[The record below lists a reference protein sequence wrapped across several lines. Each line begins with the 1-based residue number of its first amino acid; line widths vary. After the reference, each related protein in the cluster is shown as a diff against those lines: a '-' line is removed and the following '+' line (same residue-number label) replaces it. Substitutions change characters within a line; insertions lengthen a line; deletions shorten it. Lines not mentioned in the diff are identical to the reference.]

1 MTFVGSPV
9 AIPSIDCDTHYW
21 PIQLLDR
28 IDRPDKGRIEP
39 VDDDTVAFYRDE
51 VLIHRF
57 RRSRWDLDVRTREMD
72 EDGFDRQILIP
83 DNRPFLY
90 ELGADLG
97 RAMAEAYNDV
107 TAEALRGR
115 DRFIGCAWVYLPD
128 MKGAVSELDRAVG
141 RLGIRAVKLTGGY
154 GDADLDDQAMWPL
167 YEACQHHDIPILVHP
182 AARAF
187 EEQAGHPWLIGA
199 DRYGAMRFLA
209 STLGFPFTYMHTIT
223 RLILS
228 GALDR
233 FPRLRFAF
241 FEGGV
246 GWVPF
251 LMNQLDRET
260 EHRSFRN
267 YARDANVRLERKPSE
282 YFDRLYVAAVAH
294 EPYIAQVAA
303 AWPDHRIIIGSDY
316 DHADPVATWPNTV
329 RRLAEQSSLTDL
341 ERERILGGNA
351 AMLLGSDAH
360 HGAASAPSN

>member
-1 MTFVGSPV
+1 MGGAV
-9 AIPSIDCDTHYW
+9 AGLSIDCDTHYW
-21 PIQLLDR
+21 PIELLDR
-28 IDRPDKGRIEP
+28 FEHPRKGRIER

-57 RRSRWDLDVRTREMD
+57 RRSRWDLDLRTRAMD

-90 ELGADLG
+90 ELDADLG
-97 RAMAEAYNDV
+97 RAMAVAYNDV

-115 DRFIGCAWVYLPD
+115 ARFIGCAWVYLPD
-128 MKGAVSELDRAVG
+128 MKGAVAEIDRAVG

-154 GDADLDDQAMWPL
+154 ADADLDGEAMWPL
-167 YEACQHHDIPILVHP
+167 YEACEHHDVPILVHP

-187 EEQAGHPWLIGA
+187 EDQAGHPWLIGA
-199 DRYGAMRFLA
+199 ERYGAMRFLA

-228 GALDR
+228 GVLDR

-241 FEGGV
+241 FEGGA

-260 EHRSFRN
+260 EHRSFRT
-267 YARDANVRLERKPSE
+267 YARDANLRLERKPSE

-294 EPYIAQVAA
+294 EPYIAQIAA

-316 DHADPVATWPNTV
+316 DHADPVATWPKTV
-329 RRLAEQSSLTDL
+329 RTLAEQPGLTD
-341 ERERILGGNA
+341 RDRDRILGGNA
-351 AMLLGSDAH
+351 ARLLGLRPDQ
-360 HGAASAPSN
+360 AAR